1 MKIPFCD
8 LKLQYQSLKSEIDQ
22 AINSVIEQT
31 AFVRGPFVTQFERDY
46 AAAYGV
52 KHCISLGN
60 GTDALYIALKTLGI
74 GPGDEVITTACS
86 WIATSE
92 VITQAGAKVVFAD
105 IEPDYYTIDPDQIAA
120 KITPRTKAV
129 IPVHLFG
136 QPADMDAIVSLCKQH
151 HLFLIEDCAQAH
163 FAEYEGRKV
172 GTFGQFGTFSFYPG
186 KNLGAY
192 GDAGAI
198 ITSDDD
204 LAAKARMFANHG
216 SLSKH
221 DHEIEG
227 INSRMDGI
235 QAAILSVK
243 LPHIADWNAAR
254 RRNALLYNELLQ
266 DVDGIATPVIRPG
279 ATHIFH
285 LYVIRTEQR
294 DVLQTQLKQL
304 DIDTAIHYPKPLP
317 FLKAYKYL
325 NAQPEE
331 FHVAHEYQNKI
342 LSLPM
347 FPELTPQQIEYVAA
361 AVKKVLSTTAK
372 PVQLEYAS

>member
-1 MKIPFCD
+1 
-8 LKLQYQSLKSEIDQ
+8 
-22 AINSVIEQT
+22 
-31 AFVRGPFVTQFERDY
+31 
-46 AAAYGV
+46 
-52 KHCISLGN
+52 
-60 GTDALYIALKTLGI
+60 
-74 GPGDEVITTACS
+74 
-86 WIATSE
+86 
-92 VITQAGAKVVFAD
+92 
-105 IEPDYYTIDPDQIAA
+105 
-120 KITPRTKAV
+120 
-129 IPVHLFG
+129 
-136 QPADMDAIVSLCKQH
+136 
-151 HLFLIEDCAQAH
+151 
-163 FAEYEGRKV
+163 
-172 GTFGQFGTFSFYPG
+172 
-186 KNLGAY
+186 
-192 GDAGAI
+192 
-198 ITSDDD
+198 
-204 LAAKARMFANHG
+204 
-216 SLSKH
+216 
-221 DHEIEG
+221 
-227 INSRMDGI
+227 MDGI